1 MVQGCNRYSERG
13 RVELEND
20 ISQYIQNQLKQA
32 QQIESQIE
40 QVVSQRYQLDNRI
53 KELEKSLKELS
64 SISADTPVYKS
75 VGNILYRVDDRKKL
89 IDELSE
95 QKELSEIR
103 IKTLERQQKSLEDKY
118 KEIETLVQQ
127 KYAEETSKRGTSQ

>member
-1 MVQGCNRYSERG
+1 
-13 RVELEND
+13 LEND

-64 SISADTPVYKS
+64 SISVDTPVYKS

-89 IDELSE
+89 VDELSE